1 MATND
6 FKPFA
11 IAPSANVTN
20 QADYAALPAVLS
32 GFTAGVASSA
42 QINKALRQSTVLASV
57 LAQFISN
64 QLSADV
70 LDDGDTTTLLNNLI
84 AALNSNGA
92 ASFLQKA
99 NNFSEIKA
107 AGAVSQAAALANLG
121 SSDGTLKGRL
131 LNVQVFV
138 SSAIYSATP
147 GTTNVIVE
155 VQAAGGPG
163 GGAAA
168 TGAGAV
174 SMGTGGT
181 AGAYGKGHYTSG
193 FNGVSV
199 IIGAG
204 GVPLAGGTGTAG
216 GNSSFGLLL
225 SCPGGAPGTRRG
237 PTAPPFSVTGAPTG
251 SLPTGANIQ
260 ASSGSPGGISF
271 AVSTLLVAPGLGGSS
286 QLGGGGSLNGV
297 GINGNNGIS
306 PGSAGSGAA
315 NTENSAAVLAG
326 GYGANGQITVWE
338 YA

>member
-1 MATND
+1 MQKIGNITNTAD
-6 FKPFA
+6 INGEWTNGNVAGGVPPTIIDAGWLNTIQRELANIVQSAGLALNPA
-11 IAPSANVTN
+11 IDT
-20 QADYAALPAVLS
+20 Q
-32 GFTAGVASSA
+32 
-42 QINKALRQSTVLASV
+42 VLAAIQA
-57 LAQFISN
+57 LFI
-64 QLSADV
+64 
-70 LDDGDTTTLLNNLI
+70 
-84 AALNSNGA
+84 
-92 ASFLQKA
+92 QKA
-99 NNFSEIKA
+99 NNLSEIKA
-107 AGAVSQAAALANLG
+107 AGSAAQTAALANLG
-121 SSDGTLKGRL
+121 STDGTLKGRL

-181 AGAYGKGHYTSG
+181 AGAYGKGRYASG

-216 GNSSFGLLL
+216 GNSSFGSLL
-225 SCPGGAPGTRRG
+225 SCPGGSPGARRG

-251 SLPTGANIQ
+251 ALPTGANIQ

-271 AVSTLLVAPGLGGSS
+271 AVSTLLVAPGAGGSS

-306 PGSAGSGAA
+306 PGSAGSGQQ
-315 NTENSAAVLAG
+315 T
-326 GYGANGQITVWE
+326 QKIQQ
-338 YA
+338 